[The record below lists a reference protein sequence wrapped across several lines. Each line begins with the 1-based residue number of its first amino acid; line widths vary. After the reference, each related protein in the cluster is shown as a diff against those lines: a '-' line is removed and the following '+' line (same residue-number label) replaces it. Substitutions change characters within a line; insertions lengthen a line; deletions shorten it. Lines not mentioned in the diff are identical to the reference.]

1 MRKCLACCVNVSHM
15 NIYSQEGFKGSAGA
29 SGGERKGH
37 EWSEGRD
44 AGDEVRII

>member
-1 MRKCLACCVNVSHM
+1 MRKCLACCVYVSYM
-15 NIYSQEGFKGSAGA
+15 NIHSRKGFKGRAGA
-29 SGGERKGH
+29 SGGKREGH